1 MIERLTTADLEK
13 SLRELPGWTPAKSR
27 GAIEKTF
34 EFADFNEAV
43 GFMARTALAAE
54 KADHHPEWNNV
65 YNRVAVTLTTH
76 EAGGVT
82 SRDLE
87 LAAAMERFA
96 AP

>member
-13 SLRELPGWTPAKSR
+13 SLRELPGWTLAKSR
-27 GAIEKTF
+27 GVLEKTF
-34 EFADFNEAV
+34 EFADFNEAF

-96 AP
+96 A